1 VIRPRAN
8 QIGVTQSQQD
18 VVASSS
24 TQCDPGM
31 LVQDATRS
39 TSRQLHA
46 LQLPARLVTHLPSEL
61 QGPMP
66 A

>member
-1 VIRPRAN
+1 
-8 QIGVTQSQQD
+8 VTQSQQD

-24 TQCDPGM
+24 TQCDPEM